1 MATTFDQTAKNK
13 KARNLPRFSI
23 EKKKSAINFIAW
35 NQQGARAE
43 ALDDSRTSEVVVRGV
58 ITRTILP
65 VSGLIDFIHEFYGRT
80 RLFDPT

>member
-1 MATTFDQTAKNK
+1 MATTFYQTAKNK

-23 EKKKSAINFIAW
+23 EKEKSAINFIAG
-35 NQQGARAE
+35 NQQSVWAG

-65 VSGLIDFIHEFYGRT
+65 VSSLIDCMT
-80 RLFDPT
+80 LF